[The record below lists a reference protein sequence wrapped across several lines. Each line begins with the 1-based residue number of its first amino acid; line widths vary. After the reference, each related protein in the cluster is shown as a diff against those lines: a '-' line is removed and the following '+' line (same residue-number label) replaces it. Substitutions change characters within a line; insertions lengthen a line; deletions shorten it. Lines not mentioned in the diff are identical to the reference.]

1 MSPQLTVY
9 KASAGSGKTFRLA
22 VEYIKLLMLNPQQY
36 KTILAVTFTN
46 KATEEMKQRILSQL
60 YGIAHGL
67 DDSESYLE
75 QIIDDLHITRQAA
88 AEQASKALTLM
99 VHDYSQFR
107 VMTIDTFF
115 QSILRN
121 LARELELTA
130 NLRIGLNDNQVEE
143 QAVDQMIE
151 ELTRHDKMLGWI
163 ISYIEQNIEDDKS
176 WNVIGQIKRFG
187 QTIFRDY
194 YKSSSEELNAKLQE
208 EGFFSR
214 YAKKLRNIRTEAVEQ
229 MAGYADQFEHLLQT
243 GGLAPESLKGGTR
256 GIASYFNKL
265 RGKDWSDKKCMTQ
278 TLTKCLDN
286 AEEWSTKNSPDRQQ
300 IVALANDKLIPLLQE
315 AEANRL
321 RQWKMMVS
329 ADVTLRHLNE
339 LRLLSSIEQ
348 KVRQLNNDANRF
360 LLSDTQQLLHR
371 LIDNADSP
379 FIFEKT
385 GAQLTHIMIDE
396 FQDTSTVQWQNFK
409 VLLQETMSHA
419 PFTSHSSPLT
429 SHSSPINS
437 QTIHNLIVGDVKQS
451 IYRWRSGDWRLLN
464 NIEGEFAK
472 TKGSVEVLPLN
483 INYRSARNIIAF
495 NNAFFLAAKD
505 IEYNNERTVIPDE
518 ASQLLTAYSGVKQL
532 IPEDKQAEGLVSIKL
547 LPADDYDNATLQLV
561 GNSIDML
568 IEAGVKQSDIAILVR
583 KNKYIPVIADYFMTT
598 RPQLNIVSDE
608 AFRLDASL
616 AVNTI
621 INALRFIANPADAI
635 SRENVERAFLYVTGE
650 EMPTW
655 SNDELS
661 QMRTMPLTDLTEQ
674 LFRRLQLQ
682 RIESESGYVCKLMDE
697 LSAFVQDNGADLEGL
712 LKTWDEEMYKVN
724 IQSNE
729 LEGIRIISIH
739 KSKGLEFDNVIIPW
753 CDWRLEMPD
762 TLWCKTDEA
771 DFNELPIIPVDYS
784 SRLADSVYRD
794 DYAREHLQTCVD
806 NLNLLYVAFT
816 RACRNLFV
824 VGRRGAKGL
833 RSELI
838 ENCLPKLVADNQ
850 AEHPESQDDN
860 TSVWLENAVYDAP
873 DDKTQPITFEYGEL
887 ATTSKK
893 ESKRSSNIFLQPAE
907 QHTIHIEA
915 HPNHATFRQSNQSHD
930 FIRQAADEENAPLP
944 DETSLPQNDYIKMG
958 AVMHRIFSQINTTG
972 DIPDILRSLEQDGI
986 VYDENIS
993 RKKVESILK
1002 SRFSNPQVKDWFSG
1016 RWHTFNEQS
1025 IIAIDNEGKLF
1036 KRRPDRVMYDNGEVV
1051 VVDFKFGH
1059 EREEHH
1065 RQVAEYVQLL
1075 RDMGYPRV
1083 SGFLWFVYEN
1093 RVASVSC

>member
-75 QIIDDLHITRQAA
+75 KIIDDLHITRQAA

-151 ELTRHDKMLGWI
+151 ELTRHDKMLSWI

-419 PFTSHSSPLT
+419 PLT
-429 SHSSPINS
+429 PHSSPINS

-532 IPEDKQAEGLVSIKL
+532 IPKDKQAEGLVSIKL

-784 SRLADSVYRD
+784 SRLADSVYHD

-860 TSVWLENAVYDAP
+860 TSVWLEDAVYDAP

-915 HPNHATFRQSNQSHD
+915 HPNHATFRQSNQSQD

>member
-75 QIIDDLHITRQAA
+75 KIIDDLHISRQAA

-194 YKSSSEELNAKLQE
+194 YKSSSERLNTKLQE

-214 YAKKLRNIRTEAVEQ
+214 YAKKLRDIRTSAIEQ
-229 MAGYADQFEHLLQT
+229 MAGYADRFEHVLQT
-243 GGLAPESLKGGTR
+243 QGLAPADLKGGTR

-278 TLTKCLDN
+278 AVTKCLDI
-286 AEEWSTKNSPDRQQ
+286 AEEWSTKTSPDRQQ
-300 IVALANDKLIPLLQE
+300 IVALANEKLIPLLQE
-315 AEANRL
+315 AEANRK

-419 PFTSHSSPLT
+419 PLTSHSSPLT
-429 SHSSPINS
+429 PHSSPLIP
-437 QTIHNLIVGDVKQS
+437 QTIRNLIVGDVKQS
-451 IYRWRSGDWRLLN
+451 IYRWRSGDWQLLN
-464 NIEGEFAK
+464 NIEREFAK
-472 TKGSVEVLPLN
+472 TKGSVEVLPLGT
-483 INYRSARNIIAF
+483 NYRSARNIVAF

-505 IEYNNERTVIPDE
+505 IEYDNERTVIPDE
-518 ASQLLTAYSGVKQL
+518 ASQLLTAYSGVEQL
-532 IPEDKQAEGLVSIKL
+532 IPEGKQAEGLVNITL
-547 LPADDYDNATLQLV
+547 LPADDYDNATLQLM
-561 GNSIDML
+561 GNRIDEL
-568 IEAGVKQSDIAILVR
+568 IGAGVRQSDIAILVR

-598 RPQLNIVSDE
+598 RPDLNIVSDE

-650 EMPTW
+650 KMPTW
-655 SNDELS
+655 TDEEMN
-661 QMRTMPLTDLTEQ
+661 QMRTMPLNDLAER
-674 LFRRLQLQ
+674 LFRELQLQ
-682 RIESESGYVCKLMDE
+682 RIESESGYVCKLFDE

-712 LKTWDEEMYKVN
+712 LKTWDEDMFKVN

-762 TLWCKTDEA
+762 TLWCKTDEPV
-771 DFNELPIIPVDYS
+771 FNELPIVPVDYN
-784 SRLADSVYRD
+784 SRLADTVYHD
-794 DYAREHLQTCVD
+794 DYAKEHLQTCVD

-816 RACRNLFV
+816 RAGRNLFV

-838 ENCLPKLVADNQ
+838 ENCLPRLVAGNQ

-860 TSVWLENAVYDAP
+860 TSSWLEDAVYDAP
-873 DDKTQPITFEYGEL
+873 DDKTQPITFEYGQL

-893 ESKRSSNIFLQPAE
+893 EERQSRNIFLQPAE

-930 FIRQAADEENAPLP
+930 FIRQAADEENAPQQA
-944 DETSLPQNDYIKMG
+944 ETSLPQNDYIKMG
-958 AVMHRIFSQINTTG
+958 AVMHRIFSQINTTD
-972 DIPDILRSLEQDGI
+972 DIPNILHSLEQDGI

-1002 SRFSNPQVKDWFSG
+1002 SRFNNPQVKDWFSG
-1016 RWHTFNEQS
+1016 RWQTFNEQS
-1025 IIAIDNEGKLF
+1025 IIAIDNEGMLF
-1036 KRRPDRVMYDNGEVV
+1036 KRRPDRVMYDDGEVV

>member
-46 KATEEMKQRILSQL
+46 KATEEMKHRILSQL

-67 DDSESYLE
+67 DDSENYLE

-151 ELTRHDKMLGWI
+151 ELTRHDKMLSWI

-419 PFTSHSSPLT
+419 PLT

-472 TKGSVEVLPLN
+472 TKGSVEVLPLDT
-483 INYRSARNIIAF
+483 NYRSARNIVRF

-505 IEYNNERTVIPDE
+505 IEYDNERTVIPDE

-532 IPEDKQAEGLVSIKL
+532 IPEGKQAEGLVSIKL
-547 LPADDYDNATLQLV
+547 LPTDDYDNATLQLV
-561 GNSIDML
+561 GNRIDEL
-568 IEAGVKQSDIAILVR
+568 IGAGVRQSDIAILVR

-598 RPQLNIVSDE
+598 RPDLNIVSDE

-860 TSVWLENAVYDAP
+860 TSVWLEDAVYDAP
-873 DDKTQPITFEYGEL
+873 DDKTQPISFEYGEL

-893 ESKRSSNIFLQPAE
+893 KSKRSSNIFLQPAE

>member
-46 KATEEMKQRILSQL
+46 KATEEMKHRILSQL

-67 DDSESYLE
+67 DDSENYLE

-151 ELTRHDKMLGWI
+151 ELTRHDKMLSWI

-329 ADVTLRHLNE
+329 ANVTLRHLNE

-419 PFTSHSSPLT
+419 PLT

-532 IPEDKQAEGLVSIKL
+532 IPKDKQAEGLVSIKL

-838 ENCLPKLVADNQ
+838 ENCLPRLIAGNQ
-850 AEHPESQDDN
+850 AEHTESQDDN
-860 TSVWLENAVYDAP
+860 TSVWLEDAVYDAP
-873 DDKTQPITFEYGEL
+873 DDKTQPITFEYGQL

-893 ESKRSSNIFLQPAE
+893 EERQSRNIFLQPAE

-1016 RWHTFNEQS
+1016 RWQTFNEQS

>member
-46 KATEEMKQRILSQL
+46 KATEEMKHRILSQL

-67 DDSESYLE
+67 DDSENYLE

-151 ELTRHDKMLGWI
+151 ELTRHDKMLSWI

-194 YKSSSEELNAKLQE
+194 YKSSSERLNTKLQE

-214 YAKKLRNIRTEAVEQ
+214 YAKTLRDIRTSAIEQ
-229 MAGYADQFEHLLQT
+229 MAGYADRFEHLLQT

-419 PFTSHSSPLT
+419 PLT

-464 NIEGEFAK
+464 NIEGEFDK

-532 IPEDKQAEGLVSIKL
+532 IPKDKQAEGLVSIKL

>member
-46 KATEEMKQRILSQL
+46 KATEEMKHRILSQL

-67 DDSESYLE
+67 DDSENYLE

-151 ELTRHDKMLGWI
+151 ELTRHDKMLSWI

-194 YKSSSEELNAKLQE
+194 YKSSSEELNTKLQE

-419 PFTSHSSPLT
+419 PLT
-429 SHSSPINS
+429 FHSSPINS

-532 IPEDKQAEGLVSIKL
+532 IPKDKQAEGLVSIKL

-635 SRENVERAFLYVTGE
+635 SRENVERAFLYITGE
-650 EMPTW
+650 KMPTW

-860 TSVWLENAVYDAP
+860 TSVWLEDAVYDAP

-915 HPNHATFRQSNQSHD
+915 HPNHATFRQSNQSQD
-930 FIRQAADEENAPLP
+930 FIRQAADEENAPQQA
-944 DETSLPQNDYIKMG
+944 ETSLPQNDYIKMG
-958 AVMHRIFSQINTTG
+958 AVMHRIFSQINTTD
-972 DIPDILRSLEQDGI
+972 DIPNILRSLEQDGI

-1002 SRFSNPQVKDWFSG
+1002 SRFNNPQVKDWFSG
-1016 RWHTFNEQS
+1016 RWQTFNEQS

>member
-46 KATEEMKQRILSQL
+46 KATEEMKHRILSQL

-67 DDSESYLE
+67 DDSENYLE

-163 ISYIEQNIEDDKS
+163 ISYIEQNIEDDKP

-419 PFTSHSSPLT
+419 PLT

-532 IPEDKQAEGLVSIKL
+532 IPKDKQAEGLVSIKL

-635 SRENVERAFLYVTGE
+635 SRENVERAFLYITGE
-650 EMPTW
+650 KMPTW
-655 SNDELS
+655 TDEEMN

-784 SRLADSVYRD
+784 SRLADSVYHD

-860 TSVWLENAVYDAP
+860 TSVWLEDAVYDAP

-930 FIRQAADEENAPLP
+930 FIRQAADEENASLP

-1016 RWHTFNEQS
+1016 RWQTFNEQS

-1036 KRRPDRVMYDNGEVV
+1036 KRRPDRVMYDKGEVV

>member
-46 KATEEMKQRILSQL
+46 KATEEMKHRILSQL

-67 DDSESYLE
+67 DDSENYLE

-151 ELTRHDKMLGWI
+151 ELTRHDKMLSWI

-329 ADVTLRHLNE
+329 ANVTLRHLNE

-419 PFTSHSSPLT
+419 PLT

-532 IPEDKQAEGLVSIKL
+532 IPKDKQAEGLVSIKL

-784 SRLADSVYRD
+784 SRLADSVYHD

-838 ENCLPKLVADNQ
+838 ENCLPRLIAGNQ
-850 AEHPESQDDN
+850 AEHTESQDDN
-860 TSVWLENAVYDAP
+860 TSVWLEDAVYDAP
-873 DDKTQPITFEYGEL
+873 DDKTQPITFEYGQL

-893 ESKRSSNIFLQPAE
+893 EERQSRNIFLQPAE

-1016 RWHTFNEQS
+1016 RWQTFNEQS